1 MIPDSMFIARCL
13 ELAQNGSGFV
23 APNPMVG
30 AVLVYNNKIIGEG
43 FHQAFGEPHAEV
55 NAINQSL
62 ENGNKYL
69 LDKSVLYVNLE
80 PCSHSGKTPPCS
92 DLIIKY
98 GIPKVVIGCKDPF
111 PEINGRGI
119 KKLQEAGIDVVMGI
133 LENECTELN
142 KRFVTFH
149 SKKRPFILLKFAQT
163 SNNFIAPVQN
173 SNKKISNEFTDILVH
188 KWRSEEASIMV
199 GTNTAELD
207 NPSLTVRKW
216 QGNNPLR
223 ILIDR
228 KLRLPKSLSLFD
240 GSSST
245 LVFNEIRNEIKNN
258 IEFIRIDFNE
268 NVISNLIS
276 FLYERKILSLIVE
289 GGRNLLG
296 QFIENKLWDEARI
309 ITSDNFFAE
318 GIRSPEI
325 HGKVIS
331 SSNVTGNNILIL
343 HSDIN

>member
-1 MIPDSMFIARCL
+1 MIDDSSIMSRCL
-13 ELAQNGSGFV
+13 QLAQNGNGFV

-30 AVLVYNNKIIGEG
+30 AVLVYDGKIIGEG

-55 NAINQSL
+55 NAINQSI
-62 ENGNKYL
+62 ENGNGHL
-69 LDKSVLYVNLE
+69 LNKSVLYVNLE
-80 PCSHSGKTPPCS
+80 PCSHSGKTPPCTE
-92 DLIIKY
+92 LIVEHR
-98 GIPKVVIGCKDPF
+98 IPKVVIGCKDLF
-111 PEINGRGI
+111 PEVNGRGI
-119 KKLQEAGIDVVMGI
+119 KKLREAGIIVETGI
-133 LENECTELN
+133 LEKECMEFN
-142 KRFVTFH
+142 IRFNTFH
-149 SKKRPFILLKFAQT
+149 AKKRPFIILKYAQT
-163 SNNFIAPVQN
+163 SNHFIAPIQN
-173 SNKKISNEFTDILVH
+173 KNKKISNDYTDILVH
-188 KWRSEEASIMV
+188 RWRSEEAAIMV
-199 GTNTAELD
+199 GTKTAELD

-216 QGNNPLR
+216 KGKNPVR
-223 ILIDR
+223 VLIDR